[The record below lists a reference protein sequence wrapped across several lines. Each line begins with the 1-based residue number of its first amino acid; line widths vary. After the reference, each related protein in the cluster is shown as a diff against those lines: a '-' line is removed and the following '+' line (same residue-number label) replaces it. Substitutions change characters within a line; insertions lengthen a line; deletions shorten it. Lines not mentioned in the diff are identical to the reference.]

1 MNIAINK
8 KARFDYDVLETLE
21 AGIALTG
28 QEVKSLRTEGARLS
42 GCFITFL
49 RGKPQITN
57 LRIAPYQ
64 NTKRLLAPAERS
76 RAILLHKHQIASLRG
91 KIEQKGLT
99 IVPLSL
105 YTKGQ
110 LIKLEIALVRGKK
123 AHDKRETIKKRDRA
137 RQAAR
142 GIME

>member
-1 MNIAINK
+1 MDIAFNK
-8 KARFDYDVLETLE
+8 KARFDYEILETIE

-28 QEVKSLRTEGARLS
+28 QEVKSLKTGGTNLS
-42 GCFITFL
+42 GCFVTFL
-49 RGKPQITN
+49 RGRPQLTN
-57 LRIAPYQ
+57 MRIAPYPFAK
-64 NTKRLLAPAERS
+64 TPAEHPERS
-76 RAILLHKHQIASLRG
+76 RDLLLKKHEIATLRG

-110 LIKLEIALVRGKK
+110 LIKLQIALVRGKK
-123 AHDKRETIKKRDRA
+123 SHDKRETIKKRDRD

-142 GIME
+142 GIVE